1 MSSMNLVILT
11 HCLALI
17 EIYFL
22 FNSLLKL
29 KMILPF
35 LSVSLS
41 FLEINTITINC
52 EFFYNS
58 KRVQIFN

>member
-17 EIYFL
+17 EIYSL
-22 FNSLLKL
+22 FSSLLKL
-29 KMILPF
+29 KIILPF

-52 EFFYNS
+52 EFFYSS